1 MTERDNARAV
11 VFQWRLNRFVSY
23 ISKIQGDQSNF
34 QNFPYHALVK
44 NDQKTRSVCSLIK
57 CRENARKRT
66 PPPQKNKMA
75 ADISVVKRGFSFYL
89 WIRWDFFIVFFSV
102 SFEHPS
108 FKSGEPSKQLSTSR
122 SGREQKIGSEKVCP
136 FNHGTALENDK
147 HFCSGSATSF
157 PPPGRL
163 YPPGL
168 PAARP
173 PPHFQTPFSFINSF
187 HFQIWNQWATPLEYS
202 VPCSCKTFSKRK
214 RINGEK
220 SRFVWS
226 LSGSE
231 MRHGGA
237 ASFSSRLQTPF
248 SFNNSFHFL
257 ISSAGM

>member
-122 SGREQKIGSEKVCP
+122 SGREQKIGFEKVCP

-163 YPPGL
+163 YPPAL
-168 PAARP
+168 RHIFKRRFLSLILFIFKFEINEPHRWNIPYHALVK
-173 PPHFQTPFSFINSF
+173 HFQ
-187 HFQIWNQWATPLEYS
+187 
-202 VPCSCKTFSKRK
+202 K
-214 RINGEK
+214 EK
-220 SRFVWS
+220 
-226 LSGSE
+226 E
-231 MRHGGA
+231 
-237 ASFSSRLQTPF
+237 
-248 SFNNSFHFL
+248 
-257 ISSAGM
+257 